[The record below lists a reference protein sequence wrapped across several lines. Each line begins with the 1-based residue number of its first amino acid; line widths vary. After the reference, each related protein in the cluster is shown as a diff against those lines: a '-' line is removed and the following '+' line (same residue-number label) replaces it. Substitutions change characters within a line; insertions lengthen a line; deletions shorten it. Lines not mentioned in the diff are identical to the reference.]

1 MFISGSSLDS
11 WLRHRHIGGI
21 AISRNIGIVNM
32 ADRKARRSYRMKDRA
47 RTQAE
52 TRDRIV
58 SATMLM
64 HDEKGVAATSFVDV
78 ARRAGIGAAT
88 VYRHFPTLGS
98 LVAAC
103 GAHVWKEMDP
113 PVPER
118 ASDPFKD
125 IVGMEDRLF
134 RLVDEVDRFYRRGAL
149 RLTAA
154 YADRHLIPELDE
166 FLRAVEAGVAALVRE
181 AVKDEPLPDAV
192 LQLVIVLTDFPVW
205 TSMQRVA
212 GDDLERRRLVARL
225 LGCAIRSA
233 R

>member
-1 MFISGSSLDS
+1 ME
-11 WLRHRHIGGI
+11 
-21 AISRNIGIVNM
+21 
-32 ADRKARRSYRMKDRA
+32 DRTTRRAYRMKDRA
-47 RTQAE
+47 RSQAE

-58 SATMLM
+58 RATMLE
-64 HDEKGVAATSFVDV
+64 HDQKGVAATSFVDI

-118 ASDPFKD
+118 ASEIFEGV
-125 IVGMEDRLF
+125 VGMEDRLQ

-181 AVKDEPLPDAV
+181 AVKDEPLPDSV
-192 LQLVIVLTDFPVW
+192 LQLVTVLTDFPVW
-205 TSMQRVA
+205 TSMQKVTV
-212 GDDLERRRLVARL
+212 DDLERRRLVASL
-225 LGCAIRSA
+225 LGCAIRPA

>member
-1 MFISGSSLDS
+1 MIETGP
-11 WLRHRHIGGI
+11 
-21 AISRNIGIVNM
+21 
-32 ADRKARRSYRMKDRA
+32 DRTTRRSYRMKDRA
-47 RTQAE
+47 KAQAE

-64 HDEKGVAATSFVDV
+64 HDEKGVAATSFVDI
-78 ARRAGIGAAT
+78 AKRAGIGAAT

-118 ASDPFKD
+118 ASETFKD
-125 IVGMEDRLF
+125 IVGMDDRLH

-154 YADRHLIPELDE
+154 YADRHLIPELDG

-181 AVKDEPLPDAV
+181 AVKDQPLPDAV
-192 LQLVIVLTDFPVW
+192 LQLVIALMDFPVW
-205 TSMQRVA
+205 TAMQRVA
-212 GDDLERRRLVARL
+212 GNDLERRRLVAGL
-225 LGCAIRSA
+225 LGCAIHSA

>member
-1 MFISGSSLDS
+1 ME
-11 WLRHRHIGGI
+11 
-21 AISRNIGIVNM
+21 
-32 ADRKARRSYRMKDRA
+32 DRKARRSYRMKDRA
-47 RTQAE
+47 KTQAE
-52 TRDRIV
+52 TRARIV
-58 SATMLM
+58 RATMLM
-64 HDEKGVAATSFVDV
+64 HDEKGVAATSFVDI

-98 LVAAC
+98 LIAAC
-103 GAHVWKEMDP
+103 GAHVWEEMDP

-118 ASDPFKD
+118 ASEAFKD
-125 IVGMEDRLF
+125 IVEMEDRLH

-149 RLTAA
+149 RLAA
-154 YADRHLIPELDE
+154 AHADRHLIPELDE

-192 LQLVIVLTDFPVW
+192 VQLVIALTEFPVW

-212 GDDLERRRLVARL
+212 GDDLERRRLVAGL

>member
-1 MFISGSSLDS
+1 ME
-11 WLRHRHIGGI
+11 
-21 AISRNIGIVNM
+21 
-32 ADRKARRSYRMKDRA
+32 DRKERRGYRMKDRA
-47 RTQAE
+47 KAQAE

-58 SATMLM
+58 SATMLL

-88 VYRHFPTLGS
+88 VYRHFPTPGS

-113 PVPER
+113 PAPER
-118 ASDPFKD
+118 ASEPFEG
-125 IVGMEDRLF
+125 IVGTQDRLQ

-149 RLTAA
+149 RLAA
-154 YADRHLIPELDE
+154 AHADRRLIPELDA
-166 FLRAVEAGVAALVRE
+166 FLCAVEAGVAALVRE
-181 AVKDEPLPDAV
+181 AVKDEPLPEAAIR
-192 LQLVIVLTDFPVW
+192 LAIALTDFPVW
-205 TSMQRVA
+205 TSMRRVA
-212 GDDLERRRLVARL
+212 EDDLERRRLVASL